1 MLGLSQKHALP
12 AFADLFESS
21 LSYSCVV
28 PFLSDRNVLHMMF
41 HLSEMLEW
49 GIMLQLVYGV
59 MGHSSAENLSPMVKI
74 C

>member
-1 MLGLSQKHALP
+1 
-12 AFADLFESS
+12 
-21 LSYSCVV
+21 
-28 PFLSDRNVLHMMF
+28 MMF